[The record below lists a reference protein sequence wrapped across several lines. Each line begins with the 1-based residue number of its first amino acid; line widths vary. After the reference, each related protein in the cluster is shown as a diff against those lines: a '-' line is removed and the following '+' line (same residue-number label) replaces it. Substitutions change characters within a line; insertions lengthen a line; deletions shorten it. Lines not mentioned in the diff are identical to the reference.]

1 MRMWDRISH
10 VCSSDL
16 HEPLQLTPYARNDHA
31 SAELDGY
38 VEHGDALYALAFE
51 RQDIDTTTT
60 SLGLRADYLYEL
72 AWGTFAP
79 QLRLEYQHDLDAD
92 SVATM
97 HYADLPLGPFYRADV
112 DGFDRNRFE
121 IGLGAAWQTRPRFG
135 VRLEYLPL
143 LGDLQSTRLTS
154 R

>member
-1 MRMWDRISH
+1 MD
-10 VCSSDL
+10 
-16 HEPLQLTPYARNDHA
+16 
-31 SAELDGY
+31 ELDGY

-112 DGFDRNRFE
+112 DGFDRNRFAIE
-121 IGLGAAWQTRPRFG
+121 IGRASCRERVCQY
-135 VRLEYLPL
+135 V
-143 LGDLQSTRLTS
+143 
-154 R
+154 

>member
-1 MRMWDRISH
+1 MRISDWSSD

-16 HEPLQLTPYARNDHA
+16 
-31 SAELDGY
+31 
-38 VEHGDALYALAFE
+38 
-51 RQDIDTTTT
+51 
-60 SLGLRADYLYEL
+60 DYLYEL

-97 HYADLPLGPFYRADV
+97 QYADLPLGPFYRADV

-121 IGLGAAWQTRPRFG
+121 IGRGAAWQTRHRFA
-135 VRLEYLPL
+135 VRLEYLHL
-143 LGDLQSTRLTS
+143 LGNSGEDEQSLRLQLDTRSEENTSELQSIMRNS
-154 R
+154 Y